1 MANYFNHFPLTYYS
15 GSNTTSLNIVTNI
28 IARFGFEKS
37 LKQNSSAFYEYQIK
51 ESDTPEIIASKIYGS
66 PERHWIVLMFN
77 DIMDP
82 QYDWPLQYDTL
93 VKYIDQKYSKQNY
106 ADTANSHVSGLS
118 WAMSDTHTKAYY
130 KIITRKANS
139 SISGVSID
147 AKTIVEKIEIDGNT
161 YANVIVGTNN
171 ATLQSNTKITETTTK
186 EKISYYD
193 YEVQLN
199 EDKRTIRLLKPE
211 FVKDVIEEFKDIIT
225 K

>member
-1 MANYFNHFPLTYYS
+1 MANYFNYFPLTYYS

-37 LKQNSSAFYEYQIK
+37 LKQNSSAFYEYLIK
-51 ESDTPEIIASKIYGS
+51 ETDTPEIIASKIYGS
-66 PERHWIVLMFN
+66 PERHWIVLAFN

-93 VKYIDQKYSKQNY
+93 IKYIDQKYSKSNY
-106 ADTANSHVSGLS
+106 ADTANTGNSGLS
-118 WAMSDTHTKAYY
+118 WAMNDTHTKAYY
-130 KIITRKANS
+130 KIITRKANTS
-139 SISGVSID
+139 VSGVSID

-161 YANVIVGTNN
+161 YANVIVSTNN
-171 ATLQSNTKITETTTK
+171 TTLNSGTKIVETTTK